1 MIRVY
6 SCVFAATVLLLIS
19 VGCGSA
25 PVPPP
30 DQDATLP
37 SWYAR
42 TVDQLTELNRRAEHA
57 FETGKSD
64 DAAAIIKEAQ
74 SLAARVLSVR
84 RPTLEGAEAAA
95 DLDDLYGRMLLANR
109 HYADAQLFF
118 QKNRSRWKNWR
129 PQTSDTERRLKL
141 AESAIQECEKHLA
154 D

>member
-1 MIRVY
+1 MIRAY
-6 SCVFAATVLLLIS
+6 SRAFAASLFVLLF
-19 VGCGSA
+19 GCNSA
-25 PVPPP
+25 PPPS
-30 DQDATLP
+30 QADAALP

-42 TVDQLTELNRRAEHA
+42 TVDQLAEMDRRADRA

-64 DAAAIIKEAQ
+64 DAAAIIKQAE

-118 QKNRSRWKNWR
+118 QKNRSRWKNWK
-129 PQTSDTERRLKL
+129 PQTPDTERRLKL
-141 AESAIQECEKHLA
+141 AESAIQECEKHLS

>member
-1 MIRVY
+1 MIRAY
-6 SCVFAATVLLLIS
+6 SRAFTASLFVLLF
-19 VGCGSA
+19 GCTSA
-25 PVPPP
+25 PPPS
-30 DQDATLP
+30 QADATLP

-42 TVDQLTELNRRAEHA
+42 TVDQLTELNRRAERA

-64 DAAAIIKEAQ
+64 DAAAIIKQAE

-118 QKNRSRWKNWR
+118 QKNRSRWKNWK